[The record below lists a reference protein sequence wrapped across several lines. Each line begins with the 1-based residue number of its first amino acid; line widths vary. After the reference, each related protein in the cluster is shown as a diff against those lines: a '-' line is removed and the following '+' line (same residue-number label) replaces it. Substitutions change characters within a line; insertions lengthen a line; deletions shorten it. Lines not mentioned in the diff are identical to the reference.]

1 MATTLFAQLISRP
14 SRNRYWTGLLL
25 ILLTIA
31 GCQPGGSSNNEDDTI
46 QIAVIPK
53 GTTHQFWKSI
63 HAGAA
68 KAAHENDVE
77 IIWQGPQ
84 KEDDRQMQIQV
95 VQNFISRGVD
105 AIVLAPLDARSLVQ
119 PVDAATRRDIPVI
132 IIDSGLDGDK
142 HTSFVATDNRQG
154 GALAADRLNEVL
166 GGTGRIIMLRYQEGS
181 ASTHNRE
188 EGFLA
193 RIKEIAPDITIVTD
207 NQYAG
212 ATIEKALQ
220 VSQNLLNRYPDVDGI
235 FCPNESTVQGML
247 RALQTAGKAGA
258 IKLVGFDANETLIN
272 GLRAGEI
279 DGLAVQD
286 PFTMGF
292 KGVEAAVAVVKGTSV
307 APHINTRVM
316 MITPD
321 NIDDENAQALLN
333 PDLEKW
339 LAN

>member
-1 MATTLFAQLISRP
+1 MDRFYL
-14 SRNRYWTGLLL
+14 RYQAASLH
-25 ILLTIA
+25 LTILVFAVFLA
-31 GCQPGGSSNNEDDTI
+31 GCQTDASNSSEAESI
-46 QIAVIPK
+46 QVAVIPK

-68 KAAHENDVE
+68 RAAHENNVE

-119 PVDAATRRDIPVI
+119 SVEAATRRGIPVI
-132 IIDSGLDGDK
+132 IIDSGLDGDQ

-193 RIKEIAPDITIVTD
+193 RIREVAPDMTILTD

-247 RALQTAGKAGA
+247 RALQTAGKAGS

-292 KGVEAAVAVVKGTSV
+292 KGVETAVAVVKGVSV
-307 APHINTRVM
+307 DSLINTRVM
-316 MITPD
+316 MITPQ
-321 NIDDENAQALLN
+321 NIDASEAQDLLN

-339 LAN
+339 LN

>member
-1 MATTLFAQLISRP
+1 MDRFYLRYQAASLHLAILVFAICL
-14 SRNRYWTGLLL
+14 
-25 ILLTIA
+25 A
-31 GCQPGGSSNNEDDTI
+31 GCRTDASNSGESDGI

-68 KAAHENDVE
+68 KAAHDNNIE

-119 PVDAATRRDIPVI
+119 SVEAATRRGIPVI
-132 IIDSGLDGDK
+132 IIDSGLDGDQ

-166 GGTGRIIMLRYQEGS
+166 GGAGRIIMLRYQEGS

-193 RIKEIAPDITIVTD
+193 RIREVAPGMTILTD

-247 RALQTAGKAGA
+247 RALQTAGKAGS

-286 PFTMGF
+286 PFMMGF
-292 KGVEAAVAVVKGTSV
+292 KGVETAVAVVKGASV
-307 APHINTRVM
+307 EPLINTRVM
-316 MITPD
+316 MITPE
-321 NIDDENAQALLN
+321 NIDETDAQALLS

-339 LAN
+339 LGN